1 VGGEGGGDCKGG
13 RPSAETHFF
22 VKREA

>member
-13 RPSAETHFF
+13 RPSAETTTN
-22 VKREA
+22 VRTE